1 MYEVIL
7 CIFAVLL
14 YNNVYMR
21 IRRFIIPI
29 MVLFLVSCGQEEK
42 KASELLGRAEASF
55 RSANYSEAKLQ
66 IDSIRNLYPKVFDV
80 RKKAIKLMQQVEL
93 EEQNVS
99 LAYLDSMMS
108 VKQSVLDSMKVRFV
122 LEKDTAYQE
131 IGNYF
136 YPSQVVEKN
145 IGRTFL
151 RACVSERGEMSLT
164 SIYCAGGKLNH
175 TSVKV
180 SSTDAFAQT
189 PPSPDMYVTTDLGRT
204 IEKAD
209 YKSSA
214 DGGVIGFIIANKDAK
229 SLKLE
234 FIGDRTYRTVMYSP
248 DIKAIVE
255 VSRLAQVLA
264 SMEEIRKEQK
274 EANLKIQFLKKKIA
288 EIHDEEAQ

>member
-1 MYEVIL
+1 MKVRKFLVPFMI
-7 CIFAVLL
+7 
-14 YNNVYMR
+14 
-21 IRRFIIPI
+21 
-29 MVLFLVSCGQEEK
+29 LFLASCGQEEK
-42 KASELLGRAEASF
+42 KATELFNRAEESF
-55 RSANYSEAKLQ
+55 KSANYSEAKLQ
-66 IDSIRNLYPKVFDV
+66 IDSIRNLYPKVFEV
-80 RKKAIKLMQQVEL
+80 RKKAVRLMQQVEL
-93 EEQNVS
+93 EEQKTS
-99 LAYLDSMMS
+99 LEYLDSMMA
-108 VKQSVLDSMKVRFV
+108 VKQAVLDSMKVAFV

-164 SIYCAGGKLNH
+164 SIYCAGGSLNH

-180 SSTDAFAQT
+180 SSADAFAQT
-189 PPSPDMYVTTDLGRT
+189 PESPDMYVTSDLGRK

-209 YKSSA
+209 YKVGA
-214 DGGVIGFIIANKDAK
+214 DGGVVGFIIANKDAK

-234 FIGDRTYRTVMYSP
+234 FIGDRTYSTVMYSP

-255 VSRLAQVLA
+255 VSKLAQVLA

-274 EANLKIQFLKKKIA
+274 EANLKMQFLNKKIA
-288 EIHDEEAQ
+288 ETVIE

>member
-1 MYEVIL
+1 MKVHK
-7 CIFAVLL
+7 
-14 YNNVYMR
+14 
-21 IRRFIIPI
+21 
-29 MVLFLVSCGQEEK
+29 FLVPVLILLLASCGKEEK
-42 KASELLGRAEASF
+42 KASDLLNRAEESF
-55 RSANYSEAKLQ
+55 RSANYNEVKLQ

-93 EEQNVS
+93 KEQQIS
-99 LAYLDSMMS
+99 LDYLDSVMS
-108 VKQSVLDSMKVRFV
+108 TKQAVLDSVKVAYV

-136 YPSQVVEKN
+136 YPTQVVEKN

-164 SIYCAGGKLNH
+164 SIYCAGGTLNH

-180 SSTDAFAQT
+180 SSGDAFAQT
-189 PPSPDMYVTTDLGRT
+189 PTSPDMYITSDLGRK

-209 YKSSA
+209 YKMGQ

-234 FIGDRTYRTVMYSP
+234 FIGDRTYRTQMYSQ

-255 VSRLAQVLA
+255 ISKLAQLLL
-264 SMEEIRKEQK
+264 SIEEIKKEMN
-274 EANLKIQFLKKKIA
+274 EANLKIQFLNKKIA
-288 EIHDEEAQ
+288 EVSAEE

>member
-1 MYEVIL
+1 MYR
-7 CIFAVLL
+7 
-14 YNNVYMR
+14 NMR
-21 IRRFIIPI
+21 VRKFLVPLMI
-29 MVLFLVSCGQEEK
+29 LFLASCGQEEK

-66 IDSIRNLYPKVFDV
+66 IDSIRSLYPKVFDV

-93 EEQNVS
+93 EEQQAS
-99 LAYLDSMMS
+99 LRYLDSVMT
-108 VKQSVLDSMKVRFV
+108 VKKTVLDSMKVEFV

-131 IGNYF
+131 TGNYF

-151 RACVSERGEMSLT
+151 RACVSEKGEMSLT
-164 SIYCAGGKLNH
+164 SIYCAGGSLNH
-175 TSVKV
+175 TAVKV
-180 SSTDAFAQT
+180 SSADAFAQT
-189 PPSPDMYVTTDLGRT
+189 PVSPDMYVTTDLGRK

-209 YKSSA
+209 YKLGA
-214 DGGVIGFIIANKDAK
+214 DGGVVGFIIANKDAR

-255 VSRLAQVLA
+255 VSKLAQVLA

-288 EIHDEEAQ
+288 ETANEEL